1 MKQMTRVMR
10 TRMMSAGWAIVSLL
24 MLPVLVGAE
33 VSRVEIATRT
43 DLLGGRSFGSSGPY
57 EQIVGRVYFS
67 VDPANERNRV
77 VMDLD
82 KAPRNAAGRVEL
94 SSDLVILRPKDPSRG
109 SGIAIVDIVNRGRK
123 TVFTSFNRAAPTGN
137 FSTEAELGDGLLLRR
152 GYTLVWVG
160 WEFDVPQRDGSM
172 RIEVP
177 AAIGTTG
184 IARATFTP
192 NARSADATVGDLAG
206 YTPSDPTAAANTLT
220 VRDGL
225 QSAPATIP
233 RERWRLAGNVVTL
246 EGGFESGRTYELA
259 YTVVNPP
266 VSGLGLAA
274 VRDTASW
281 VKYAPDS
288 VASAKYALAFGSSQ
302 SGRFLRAF
310 LYDGFNT
317 DERNRQVFDAV
328 MAHIAGANRLD
339 LNRRYATPTSL
350 SLYTTS
356 FPFADVKQRDPATGA
371 EEGALENARARE
383 HQPKIFYTN
392 TGVEYWGGGRV
403 AALIHTAPD
412 GSKDLALPD
421 NERAYLLAGSQH
433 GPSRFPSAVTNGQQK
448 DNPNDY
454 WWAMRALLVAMDKWV
469 REGVAPPA
477 SRIPRLQDAT
487 LVRADG
493 VAFPDLPAVAS
504 PRRLTAGGRGVNHW
518 LPRDGAPGTPMP
530 LLVPQVDRDG
540 NERAGIRLPDVAVP
554 LATYT
559 GWNFRNVNIG
569 APDQLI
575 PLLGSY
581 IAFAGTKA
589 EREQARDPRASVEER
604 YPTRDRYVT
613 LVQEAGAGLV
623 KEGYLLADDLPGLV
637 KHAGD
642 HWDLLV
648 RRPATS
654 SSASR

>member
-1 MKQMTRVMR
+1 MTGMRR
-10 TRMMSAGWAIVSLL
+10 TRTVYAALAAIPLL
-24 MLPVLVGAE
+24 IAPARAGAE

-43 DLLGGRSFGSSGPY
+43 DVLGGRSFGSSGPY

-67 VDPANERNRV
+67 VDPSDERNLV
-77 VMDLD
+77 VADLD
-82 KAPRNAAGRVEL
+82 KAPKNAAGRVEL
-94 SSDLVILRPKDPSRG
+94 SADLAILRPKDPSRG
-109 SGIAIVDIVNRGRK
+109 SGIALIDVVNRGRK
-123 TVFTSFNRAAPTGN
+123 TVFTSFNRAAATGN
-137 FSTEAELGDGLLLRR
+137 LSTEAEIGDGFLLRR

-160 WEFDVPQRDGSM
+160 WEFDVSQRDGAM
-172 RIEVP
+172 RI
-177 AAIGTTG
+177 AAPGAMGTTG
-184 IARATFTP
+184 VARATITP
-192 NARSADATVGDLAG
+192 NSRSAEVTVADLTG
-206 YTPSDPTAAANTLT
+206 YTPSDPAAAANTLT
-220 VRDGL
+220 VRDSP
-225 QSAPATIP
+225 QSAPVTIS

-246 EGGFESGRTYELA
+246 EGGFEPGRTYELA

-266 VSGLGLAA
+266 VSGLGLVA

-281 VKYAPDS
+281 VKYAADS
-288 VASAKYALAFGSSQ
+288 VASSKYAIAFGSSQ
-302 SGRFLRAF
+302 SGRFLREF

-317 DERNRQVFDAV
+317 DEHNRQVFDGV
-328 MAHIAGANRLD
+328 MAHIAGANRID

-371 EEGALENARARE
+371 EEGALENARAKE

-403 AALIHTAPD
+403 AALIHTTLD

-433 GPSRFPSAVTNGQQK
+433 GPARFPSSVVNGQQK

-469 REGVAPPA
+469 REGVAPPP
-477 SRIPRLQDAT
+477 SRLPRLQDGT
-487 LVRADG
+487 LVRADI

-504 PRRLTAGGRGVNHW
+504 PRRLSAGGRGVNRL
-518 LPRDGAPGTPMP
+518 LPQDGAPGTPMP

-559 GWNFRNVNIG
+559 GWNFRNVAIG
-569 APDQLI
+569 APDQLF

-581 IAFAGTKA
+581 IPFAGTKA
-589 EREQARDPRASVEER
+589 EREQAHDPRASIEER
-604 YPTRDRYVT
+604 YATRDRYLT
-613 LVQEAGAGLV
+613 LVQQAGAGLV
-623 KEGYLLADDLPGLV
+623 KEGYLLGDDLPGLV

-648 RRPATS
+648 RRPSTA
-654 SSASR
+654 SAAR